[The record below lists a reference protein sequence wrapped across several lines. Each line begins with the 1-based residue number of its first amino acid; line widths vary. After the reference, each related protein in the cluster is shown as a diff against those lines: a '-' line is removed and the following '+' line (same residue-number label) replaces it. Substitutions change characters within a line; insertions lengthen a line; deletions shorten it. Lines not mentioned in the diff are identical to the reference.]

1 MKISVTSR
9 IEKPTFRRGKFS
21 ELHNAIINI
30 SNDDTLHVEFDTE
43 EDTLAALGSVR
54 SFNQKSG
61 GKYEVWNEGTNLY
74 VNVKSAP
81 VA

>member
-9 IEKPTFRRGKFS
+9 IEKPTFRRGRFS

-30 SNDDTLHVEFDTE
+30 ANTETLVVEFETE
-43 EDTLAALGSVR
+43 DETLAALGSVR

>member
-1 MKISVTSR
+1 MKISVKNR
-9 IEKPTFRRGKFS
+9 IEKPTFRRGRFS

-30 SNDDTLHVEFDTE
+30 ANTETLIVEFE
-43 EDTLAALGSVR
+43 NEQDTLAALGSVR
-54 SFNQKSG
+54 SFNQKCD

-74 VNVKSAP
+74 VNVKTAP